1 MIKLND
7 DFSLTEILVKGIFAF
22 CAGVF
27 LVVACCGLLNES
39 NRISE
44 GVVVDKSYSPAY
56 TTTHTV
62 HKGEQVF
69 VIPEYHAASYSI
81 KLEGEK
87 DGETVTYWR
96 SVTEQEY
103 HQMGIGDRYPSS
115 KEGA

>member
-1 MIKLND
+1 MKRFND
-7 DFSLTEILVKGIFAF
+7 NFSLAEILVKSIFAF
-22 CAGVF
+22 CIGGL
-27 LVVACCGLLNES
+27 LVTTCVGLLNES

-62 HKGEQVF
+62 HRGEQVF
-69 VIPEYHAASYSI
+69 MTPEYHAASYSI

-87 DGETVTYWR
+87 DGEVVTYWR
-96 SVTEQEY
+96 SVSEKEY
-103 HQMGIGDRYPSS
+103 HQVSIGDYYPPS